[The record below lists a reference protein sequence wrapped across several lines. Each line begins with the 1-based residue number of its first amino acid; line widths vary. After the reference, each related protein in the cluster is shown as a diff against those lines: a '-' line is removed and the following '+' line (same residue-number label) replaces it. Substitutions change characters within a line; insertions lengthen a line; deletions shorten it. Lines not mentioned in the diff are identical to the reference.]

1 MPKDAEVE
9 EGERC
14 KTSDLARKKNTAT
27 TLQKSHNSTPKQAAY
42 GDKKKW
48 MIKNAPGQM
57 WKTVFA
63 EVVSGLMNQQRSAL
77 RTN

>member
-1 MPKDAEVE
+1 MQNERP
-9 EGERC
+9 GE
-14 KTSDLARKKNTAT
+14 KKKHSNHPTE
-27 TLQKSHNSTPKQAAY
+27 SHNSTPKQAAY

-63 EVVSGLMNQQRSAL
+63 EVVSGLMNQQRSVL